1 MLFAT
6 TVAALALSS
15 LAGAAGSGPSTMTFP
30 DPTGDAA
37 GAADI
42 TNVAVNGDAGSGTIT
57 FTFTATGL
65 ALPSAD
71 GSERSVDLWLNT
83 DRNDATGSPA
93 GNEYD
98 LFFWTDSTDPAQRN
112 WDIENYANGAWQE
125 AAATATMH
133 ASGSGDQFTIQVN
146 KSDLGG
152 ATSFDVYA
160 TSSTFDANGNVVGH
174 DNAPDQGR
182 WVYNIT
188 GPSQSLTTLVT
199 PTIGKPMFGPAKP
212 TAGKRFTVSFPVT
225 MSRLGQVRAV
235 RGRQDRRHRDGWGQ
249 GRRAHDLALRR
260 RREGVVPR
268 PEDSHAKDGEGD
280 DYGDRALVGER
291 QGHLGQHRHRRNG
304 SAGHDCPGRFR
315 DKDRQQHS
323 PLTVRHRPCG
333 GDLSRRRAAAGRA
346 RARRAAL
353 STAGRVA
360 LAR

>member
-188 GPSQSLTTLVT
+188 GPSQSLTTLLS

-225 MSRLGQVRAV
+225 VSQSGKSTPLAGGKIVSTVTVGGKAV
-235 RGRQDRRHRDGWGQ
+235 AHATSLQ
-249 GRRAHDLALRR
+249 G
-260 RREGVVPR
+260 GVAKVSFLVPKTATR
-268 PEDSHAKDGEGD
+268 KTVKTTITVTAPSSENDKGIWVNIATGETGVQATIVK
-280 DYGDRALVGER
+280 G
-291 QGHLGQHRHRRNG
+291 G
-304 SAGHDCPGRFR
+304 SAT
-315 DKDRQQHS
+315 K
-323 PLTVRHRPCG
+323 TVSGTVH
-333 GDLSRRRAAAGRA
+333 
-346 RARRAAL
+346 
-353 STAGRVA
+353 
-360 LAR
+360 

>member
-15 LAGAAGSGPSTMTFP
+15 LAGAAASGPSTVTFP

-83 DRNDATGSPA
+83 DRNDATGSPS

-125 AAATATMH
+125 VAETATMH

-174 DNAPDQGR
+174 DIAPDQGR
-182 WVYNIT
+182 WVYDIT

-212 TAGKRFTVSFPVT
+212 TAGKRFTVSFPVG
-225 MSRLGQVRAV
+225 LGKSGPFAGGKIVGTVSVGAKAV
-235 RGRQDRRHRDGWGQ
+235 AHTTSLSGGVAKVSFLVPKTATRKTVKVTITVTAPSSENDKGIWINVATGETGVQATIVQ
-249 GRRAHDLALRR
+249 G
-260 RREGVVPR
+260 
-268 PEDSHAKDGEGD
+268 
-280 DYGDRALVGER
+280 
-291 QGHLGQHRHRRNG
+291 G
-304 SAGHDCPGRFR
+304 SAT
-315 DKDRQQHS
+315 K
-323 PLTVRHRPCG
+323 TV
-333 GDLSRRRAAAGRA
+333 S
-346 RARRAAL
+346 
-353 STAGRVA
+353 STVH
-360 LAR
+360 